1 MQVALPSDE
10 RVKIYGSRKD
20 VAKAVEALLKY
31 EDMAPEQ
38 LTEEWK
44 KSDPRLEDI
53 EGFMNF
59 LNVPKLSSL
68 SESKARLL
76 IQEVIDAERL
86 KADILLNGNNVWSF
100 ERIMRNLKE
109 IVKAGTLCG
118 EKVRTCYPLASGI
131 SIPTIRDYQPILSR
145 YSYNFLHLC
154 CGSIA
159 HYDIYGW
166 ISHYPTVED
175 LREFFIKNEYGR
187 RVKDWVPGWKTDVK
201 RIVEE
206 IEVIL
211 DVDSQP
217 TC

>member
-1 MQVALPSDE
+1 MQALPSDK
-10 RVKIYGSRKD
+10 RVSIYGSKND
-20 VAKAVEALLKY
+20 VAKALEALLKY
-31 EDMAPEQ
+31 EDATPEQ

-44 KSDPRLEDI
+44 KRDSRLEDV
-53 EGFMNF
+53 EGFINF
-59 LNVPKLSSL
+59 LNMSRLSSL

-76 IQEVIDAERL
+76 IQEIMDTERL

-100 ERIMRNLKE
+100 NRIVNNLKQ
-109 IVKAGTLCG
+109 IVEAGALVG
-118 EKVRTCYPLASGI
+118 ENVRTCYPLASGLR
-131 SIPTIRDYQPILSR
+131 IPTIRDYQPILSK
-145 YSYNFLHLC
+145 YFYQFLSLC

-175 LREFFIKNEYGR
+175 LRQFFIKNEYSK
-187 RVKDWVPGWKTDVK
+187 RVKDWIPEWKTDAK

-211 DVDSQP
+211 NVNRNSA
-217 TC
+217 C